1 MAVVLDHGGDI
12 LLAGLPLLLRAAR
25 DERGSRPAD
34 PFQAVSAI
42 GRVCPHGSGT
52 VDDEDEV
59 ELVTRR
65 GIAEQLVASAQRLD
79 ALHDGRH
86 GLELVEEAPRERR
99 ADARHQREDVAV
111 GKGFHEALRCC
122 CRWFAL
128 HARGVVIAHAGLG
141 HEAVLRPVAE
151 NQHEAG
157 RRGAAFDGAEERVEA
172 PAHAAEHIFGDVAAA
187 AAHHVAAREERFDR
201 VGVDMGAVASVE
213 VQLRPVLLAN
223 VAEAADAEAHRVLR
237 EKFVI
242 F

>member
-141 HEAVLRPVAE
+141 HEAVLRPVAK
-151 NQHEAG
+151 HEHDARCG
-157 RRGAAFDGAEERVEA
+157 RAALGRIEKCGEA
-172 PAHAAEHIFGDVAAA
+172 TAHAADHVLGDVATAA
-187 AAHHVAAREERFDR
+187 ARHVVALQELFER
-201 VGVDMGAVASVE
+201 VGVDVGAVASGKV
-213 VQLRPVLLAN
+213 
-223 VAEAADAEAHRVLR
+223 
-237 EKFVI
+237 
-242 F
+242 